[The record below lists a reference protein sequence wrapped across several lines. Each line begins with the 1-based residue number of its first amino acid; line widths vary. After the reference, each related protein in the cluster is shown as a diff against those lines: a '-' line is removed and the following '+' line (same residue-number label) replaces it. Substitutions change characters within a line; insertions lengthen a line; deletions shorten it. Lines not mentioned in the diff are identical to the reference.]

1 MPRVSSQRSNGGNP
15 FEIGGDCPI
24 CKNGKWTGKS
34 KELKLRHINSAHSSV
49 SNLTV
54 FQNFVGSDCARCPGN
69 GCGKIF
75 DCLANLGRHQGQKK
89 GTSCYAIWRAQKD
102 SQSSQGSPLASVT
115 EEEEDASVSDEN
127 DSRTDSSYVD
137 SAVDAENGSIEASQG
152 QPGPPP
158 SPIQGDG
165 DADEFAGD
173 LRDELLDMVAYYGR
187 HALFICHH
195 TWRPLI
201 RSIST
206 KLLNII
212 HGVDDPEHSTRSDAA
227 SVAFLVLPGIIRA
240 VQKFKF
246 GRPID
251 LLRAWESNPNP
262 PVLMILKEAKAI
274 REKAEEHLRYQAE
287 QAAKRAEPSADH
299 KRQAAIRRQTQ
310 RIERMVFEGRIGAA
324 ANQVSSLD
332 ALLDERELAQA
343 AAIAAPAHGNAAAQ
357 QEDPTAIPTPRDTP
371 RLSRAQAGL
380 LLRRYNPSARA
391 HMDDI
396 EEWNGDTTPMTVEA
410 RDVAVA
416 IQKSNSHAAAGY
428 TSWSFALVK
437 ALCNDK
443 VLLVAPWLRAIT
455 RLFNMMLSNRVRR
468 DYWVPSRAVLLPKGD
483 TAWRP
488 LGIGECWYRL
498 LGKTVM
504 LTKGRGVGSA
514 LLPLQLGVGM
524 KGGSEIAGRLAQV
537 MLDADPTMAVINLDI
552 SNAFNTIPRKLMW
565 RGVCETCPELCRWFQ
580 WAYGAPTELRLSDGS
595 IACMSE
601 TGSRQGD
608 PLASLIFCL
617 GFQYGLRELSAR
629 LLHLTGSL
637 PDPLNPDETV
647 ADRGKRDNLMMERGA
662 VYMARP
668 PNNADHVDPDTG
680 MPARDLVQFY
690 QRRRDAPERMGL
702 VAYMDDCNVFLPR
715 DRLPEVSQAIVEV
728 FEHSGLILNVQKCQ
742 VLYSRQPP
750 ETEPGC
756 PFPIQRH
763 GSLSMGVPTGPL
775 QYRKDKTN
783 QMLQKMQLPLR
794 SLSRLSA
801 TASFAIAR
809 FCINTK
815 ASYLARVTDVF
826 EMREQFDRFDT
837 YMDTVVRDIIEAD
850 LGTGTVSPRDLQ
862 DLRNRM
868 AAERLL
874 EQVAP
879 AGIQDVFQWE
889 TADDPTGT
897 SLRHAWLMESV
908 MPRLRGLPQR
918 YGGLG
923 LVRHSGVEGDKA
935 VCLSRGMTMEFVE
948 AYTSLSYLTRGIR
961 RWRPVRVGMAEQLRG
976 DVPPFI
982 DEHMPVD
989 NYNMEET
996 PKDELNDV
1004 VDAIYRNLH
1013 SKILMD
1019 LTKHNM
1025 DAERAFL
1032 LSASYD
1038 GSGKWINSCAMTGM
1052 YFGPFRLRPE
1062 EFREAIRMRCLVNPL
1077 PVDAAV
1083 GDSTA
1088 CVCGKDISREMT
1100 HCLDCRRF
1108 TTAYATMRHNA
1119 CRDALADLIT
1129 DVRAM
1134 DIVPPVVQK
1143 ETLVGPNPNN
1153 GRIADL
1159 VITLAK
1165 FRHPVVVDLAIAD
1178 PAAPFYRERVQS
1190 HEVQGA
1196 ASVHRAE
1203 EKRRQYRE
1211 VGVSVVPFVLEA
1223 TGRPGKEALQL
1234 LASISD
1240 ENEEELTKRFLSL
1253 SGLAIQK
1260 QNAAAAIFLRAARR
1274 ERITDRHDT

>member
-1 MPRVSSQRSNGGNP
+1 
-15 FEIGGDCPI
+15 
-24 CKNGKWTGKS
+24 
-34 KELKLRHINSAHSSV
+34 
-49 SNLTV
+49 
-54 FQNFVGSDCARCPGN
+54 
-69 GCGKIF
+69 
-75 DCLANLGRHQGQKK
+75 
-89 GTSCYAIWRAQKD
+89 
-102 SQSSQGSPLASVT
+102 
-115 EEEEDASVSDEN
+115 
-127 DSRTDSSYVD
+127 
-137 SAVDAENGSIEASQG
+137 
-152 QPGPPP
+152 
-158 SPIQGDG
+158 
-165 DADEFAGD
+165 
-173 LRDELLDMVAYYGR
+173 
-187 HALFICHH
+187 
-195 TWRPLI
+195 
-201 RSIST
+201 
-206 KLLNII
+206 
-212 HGVDDPEHSTRSDAA
+212 
-227 SVAFLVLPGIIRA
+227 
-240 VQKFKF
+240 
-246 GRPID
+246 
-251 LLRAWESNPNP
+251 
-262 PVLMILKEAKAI
+262 
-274 REKAEEHLRYQAE
+274 
-287 QAAKRAEPSADH
+287 
-299 KRQAAIRRQTQ
+299 
-310 RIERMVFEGRIGAA
+310 
-324 ANQVSSLD
+324 
-332 ALLDERELAQA
+332 
-343 AAIAAPAHGNAAAQ
+343 
-357 QEDPTAIPTPRDTP
+357 
-371 RLSRAQAGL
+371 
-380 LLRRYNPSARA
+380 
-391 HMDDI
+391 MDDI
-396 EEWNGDTTPMTVEA
+396 DEWNGNTTPLMVEV

-443 VLLVAPWLRAIT
+443 ANLVAPLLFAIT
-455 RLFNMMLSNRVRR
+455 RLFNLMLSNRVRR

-504 LTKGRGVGSA
+504 LAKGREVGRA

-537 MLDADPTMAVINLDI
+537 MLDADPTTAVINLDI

-565 RGVCETCPELCRWFQ
+565 KGVCETCPELCRWFQ

-595 IACMSE
+595 VACMSE

-629 LLHLTGSL
+629 LLHLAGSL
-637 PDPLNPDETV
+637 PEPLTPEETI
-647 ADRGKRDNLMMERGA
+647 AERGRRDNLMMERGA
-662 VYMARP
+662 LYMALP
-668 PNNADHVDPDTG
+668 PDRADHIDPETG
-680 MPARDLVQFY
+680 MPARDLVQFFR
-690 QRRRDAPERMGL
+690 RRRDAPERMGL

-715 DRLPEVSQAIVEV
+715 DRLPEVSQVIVEV
-728 FEHSGLILNVQKCQ
+728 FEHSGLLLNVQKCQ

-750 ETEPGC
+750 ESEPGC

-763 GSLSMGVPTGPL
+763 GSLSMGVPMGPL
-775 QYRKDKTN
+775 QYRRDKTN
-783 QMLQKMQLPLR
+783 QMLQQMQLPRR

-837 YMDTVVRDIIEAD
+837 YMDSVVRDIIEAD
-850 LGTGTVSPRDLQ
+850 LGLGAVSPRDLQ
-862 DLRNRM
+862 EIRNRM
-868 AAERLL
+868 AADHLL
-874 EQVAP
+874 DQVAP
-879 AGIQDVFQWE
+879 AGNQDAFQWV

-908 MPRLRGLPQR
+908 LPRLRGLPQR

-935 VCLSRGMTMEFVE
+935 VCLSRGMTMEFLE
-948 AYTSLSYLTRGIR
+948 AYTSLDYLTRGIR
-961 RWRPVRVGMAEQLRG
+961 RWKPIRLGMAEQLRG

-982 DEHMPVD
+982 DEHVPIED
-989 NYNMEET
+989 YTMEEM
-996 PKDELNDV
+996 PKHELNDA

-1013 SKILMD
+1013 AKVLMD
-1019 LTKHNM
+1019 LSKHNM

-1077 PVDAAV
+1077 PVDASV
-1083 GDSTA
+1083 GDTTM
-1088 CVCGKDISREMT
+1088 CICGKDISREMT

-1108 TTAYATMRHNA
+1108 TTSFATKRHNA
-1119 CRDALADLIT
+1119 CRDALADLIK
-1129 DVRAM
+1129 DVRSGDLVA
-1134 DIVPPVVQK
+1134 PNVQI
-1143 ETLVGPNPNN
+1143 ETLVGANPNN
-1153 GRIADL
+1153 SRIADL
-1159 VITLAK
+1159 VINIAK
-1165 FRHPVVVDLAIAD
+1165 FRNPLVVDIAISD

-1190 HEVQGA
+1190 HMVPDA

-1211 VGVSVVPFVLEA
+1211 IGVQVHPFVLEA
-1223 TGRPGKEALQL
+1223 TGRPGKAALEL
-1234 LASISD
+1234 LAAISD
-1240 ENEEELTKRFLSL
+1240 ENDEELTKRFLSL

-1274 ERITDRHDT
+1274 EAITHRLET